1 MESNFTPIEFQKA
14 RDSTNKMNATFEFL
28 KQNFKPFFKSLL
40 FIAGPPMLVG
50 SVLAGSLYS
59 GYFGFIGN
67 MSRNQGNPDVITD
80 YLDSPM
86 LWVEITLAVLLMFL
100 SGVMIVAV
108 VYNYMM
114 EYDARKSN
122 DIDVN
127 TIWERVRN
135 SLPMYFGTIFLYW
148 ILLIAAYLLVIL
160 VIIGA
165 TAISPWLA
173 FFGGVA
179 VFIGFMYAI
188 ISLSLL
194 FIIRAYE
201 KIGFFEAMS
210 RCFTLIRDK
219 WWSTFG
225 LLVILSLVQSTI
237 SSLFLIPWYIN
248 FFVSMMHSI
257 DGNPFQEPSF
267 TQELINNIFMTLY
280 FIVSFLLYSLPL
292 IALAFQYFNLVELK
306 EAKGLLSRINTIG
319 QPVENSKTDEQY

>member
-14 RDSTNKMNATFEFL
+14 RDFSNKMNATFEFL

-40 FIAGPPMLVG
+40 YIAGPPMLVG

-67 MSRNQGNPDVITD
+67 MSRNQGNPDVFTD
-80 YLDSPM
+80 YLGSPV

-100 SGVMIVAV
+100 SGVMIVSV
-108 VYNYMM
+108 VYNYML
-114 EYDARKSN
+114 EYDTKKSN
-122 DIDVN
+122 VIDVN
-127 TIWERVRN
+127 TIWERVRS
-135 SLPMYFGTIFLYW
+135 SLPMYFGTVFLYW
-148 ILLIAAYLLVIL
+148 ILLIAVYILLIIVI
-160 VIIGA
+160 VGA
-165 TAISPWLA
+165 AAISPWLA
-173 FFGGVA
+173 FFVGVA
-179 VFIGFMYAI
+179 VFFGLMYTI
-188 ISLSLL
+188 VSLSLL
-194 FIIRAYE
+194 FIIRAHE
-201 KIGFFEAMS
+201 KIGFFEAVN

-225 LLVILSLVQSTI
+225 LLVILSLIQSTI

-248 FFVSMMHSI
+248 FVVSMLHSI
-257 DGNPFQEPSF
+257 DGNPFQEPSL

-292 IALAFQYFNLVELK
+292 VALAFQYFNLVELK

-319 QPVENSKTDEQY
+319 QPTETSKNDEQY